1 MIGHILQRA
10 ADDLV
15 FVVQGHRRFQ
25 ALFLAARV
33 AQNGQKQQLEIAADK
48 IAAVGIHIFGLA
60 DDLAQ
65 LGRLGGRQVEHPVRQ
80 PRGKLAL
87 QIKADREEAGRH
99 VQIRILHMPLLRAEH
114 HELALM
120 QLDAVAVHNAVQRAA
135 VDVRQL
141 EHGVLLALEQEA
153 ALHLAVKQRIDLADA
168 QAVASLAEAYDSTGE
183 LEENWDF
190 RLSLSL
196 FSDVGEA
203 EAQVCDENGFVVLC
217 SCDEFNCEHLGRQI
231 DADLITEIDMN
242 GETFRVGTL
251 TGIHDGRRY
260 IAGRPIVSDDTEQTI
275 GYVIISSDMSQITDF
290 MQRSSS
296 LFFYSA
302 IIVLVLSMAAA
313 TFLSH
318 QQVQPL
324 NKVAEAAR
332 RFGRGELDTRVEV
345 PKSCGEEIVDLA
357 NAFNTMADSLEKSEQ
372 RRQEFV
378 ANVSHEL
385 KTPMTTIGGYID
397 GMLDG
402 TIPPEKQQH
411 YMQIVSGEVRRLS
424 RLVRNMLDIAKLQ
437 AMGVEDSRKTRF
449 DLGEELSDVLITFE
463 QKIYNKHLDVR
474 VDLPDKPVWTRAER
488 DSITQVIYNL
498 IENAIKFCP
507 DGGRLSLRVRSDGGK
522 ARVSV
527 ENTGPTIDKDEL
539 PLLFDRFHK
548 ADKSRSADR
557 EGWGLGLYIAKTI
570 VGAHGGDIWATSEN
584 GVTQFNFT
592 LPAVR

>member
-1 MIGHILQRA
+1 MKTTFSRQ
-10 ADDLV
+10 
-15 FVVQGHRRFQ
+15 F
-25 ALFLAARV
+25 AL
-33 AQNGQKQQLEIAADK
+33 IAALLLVCMLFTGVSFRFLMLRYLKNDK
-48 IAAVGIHIFGLA
+48 KETLS
-60 DDLAQ
+60 
-65 LGRLGGRQVEHPVRQ
+65 
-80 PRGKLAL
+80 
-87 QIKADREEAGRH
+87 
-99 VQIRILHMPLLRAEH
+99 
-114 HELALM
+114 
-120 QLDAVAVHNAVQRAA
+120 
-135 VDVRQL
+135 
-141 EHGVLLALEQEA
+141 
-153 ALHLAVKQRIDLADA
+153 ADA

-385 KTPMTTIGGYID
+385 KTPIALIQGYAEGLKEGIND
-397 GMLDG
+397 DEESRNFYCDVIMDEAVKMNNMVKKLL
-402 TIPPEKQQH
+402 TLN
-411 YMQIVSGEVRRLS
+411 QIESGNDKISIE
-424 RLVRNMLDIAKLQ
+424 
-437 AMGVEDSRKTRF
+437 RF
-449 DLGEELSDVLITFE
+449 DLVELAGSVIRANGIVMNQKEITVDFKHPDTAEVWADQIQMEEVFTNYLTNAVNHCDGDRKIIITIE
-463 QKIYNKHLDVR
+463 KKQNSVYASVYNTGHAIPEEDIERIWEKFYK
-474 VDLPDKPVWTRAER
+474 VD
-488 DSITQVIYNL
+488 
-498 IENAIKFCP
+498 
-507 DGGRLSLRVRSDGGK
+507 K
-522 ARVSV
+522 ARTREYGGNGIGLSIVKAILDNYKASYGARNLKDGV
-527 ENTGPTIDKDEL
+527 EFW
-539 PLLFDRFHK
+539 FDMPVH
-548 ADKSRSADR
+548 
-557 EGWGLGLYIAKTI
+557 E
-570 VGAHGGDIWATSEN
+570 V
-584 GVTQFNFT
+584 
-592 LPAVR
+592 

>member
-1 MIGHILQRA
+1 MKTTFSRQ
-10 ADDLV
+10 
-15 FVVQGHRRFQ
+15 F
-25 ALFLAARV
+25 AL
-33 AQNGQKQQLEIAADK
+33 IAALLLVCMLFTGVSFRFLMLRYLKNDK
-48 IAAVGIHIFGLA
+48 KETLS
-60 DDLAQ
+60 
-65 LGRLGGRQVEHPVRQ
+65 
-80 PRGKLAL
+80 
-87 QIKADREEAGRH
+87 
-99 VQIRILHMPLLRAEH
+99 
-114 HELALM
+114 
-120 QLDAVAVHNAVQRAA
+120 
-135 VDVRQL
+135 
-141 EHGVLLALEQEA
+141 
-153 ALHLAVKQRIDLADA
+153 ADA

-385 KTPMTTIGGYID
+385 KTAALYADRLRRGAQA
-397 GMLDG
+397 LAARA
-402 TIPPEKQQH
+402 QH
-411 YMQIVSGEVRRLS
+411 ARYRKAAGHGRRRQPQDPL
-424 RLVRNMLDIAKLQ
+424 RPRR
-437 AMGVEDSRKTRF
+437 G
-449 DLGEELSDVLITFE
+449 
-463 QKIYNKHLDVR
+463 
-474 VDLPDKPVWTRAER
+474 AER
-488 DSITQVIYNL
+488 
-498 IENAIKFCP
+498 
-507 DGGRLSLRVRSDGGK
+507 R
-522 ARVSV
+522 
-527 ENTGPTIDKDEL
+527 
-539 PLLFDRFHK
+539 
-548 ADKSRSADR
+548 
-557 EGWGLGLYIAKTI
+557 
-570 VGAHGGDIWATSEN
+570 AHH
-584 GVTQFNFT
+584 
-592 LPAVR
+592 L

>member
-1 MIGHILQRA
+1 MKTTFSRQFAMIA
-10 ADDLV
+10 
-15 FVVQGHRRFQ
+15 
-25 ALFLAARV
+25 
-33 AQNGQKQQLEIAADK
+33 
-48 IAAVGIHIFGLA
+48 
-60 DDLAQ
+60 
-65 LGRLGGRQVEHPVRQ
+65 
-80 PRGKLAL
+80 
-87 QIKADREEAGRH
+87 
-99 VQIRILHMPLLRAEH
+99 
-114 HELALM
+114 
-120 QLDAVAVHNAVQRAA
+120 
-135 VDVRQL
+135 
-141 EHGVLLALEQEA
+141 VLLLVCMIFTGISFRF
-153 ALHLAVKQRIDLADA
+153 LMLRHLKEEKSETLSTDA
-168 QAVASLAEAYDSTGE
+168 EAVASLAEAYNSTGE
-183 LEENWDF
+183 LESNWDF

-203 EAQVCDENGFVVLC
+203 EALICDGDGVIVLC
-217 SCDEFNCEHLGRQI
+217 SCDEFTCAHIGQQI
-231 DADLITEIDMN
+231 DDDLIADIDAN
-242 GETFRVGTL
+242 GSAYRTAVLSGVYT
-251 TGIHDGRRY
+251 DKRY
-260 IAGRPIVSDDTEQTI
+260 IAGQPIITGAGETI
-275 GYVIISSDMSQITDF
+275 GYVIVTADMSQVSDF

-296 LFFYSA
+296 LFFYTA
-302 IIVLVLSMAAA
+302 IIVLVLSMVAA

-324 NKVAEAAR
+324 AKVADAAR

-345 PKSCGEEIVDLA
+345 PKSSSEEILDLA
-357 NAFNTMADSLEKSEQ
+357 NAFNAMADSLEKSEQ

-411 YMQIVSGEVRRLS
+411 YMQIVSSEVRRLS

-437 AMGVEDSRKTRF
+437 AMGVEESRKTRF
-449 DLGEELSDVLITFE
+449 DLGEAMSDVLITFE

-498 IENAIKFCP
+498 IDNAIKFCP
-507 DGGRLSLRVRSDGGK
+507 DGGLLSLRLELDSGK

-527 ENTGPTIDKDEL
+527 ENTGPTIAKEEL

-584 GVTQFNFT
+584 GITQFIFT
-592 LPAVR
+592 LPTVR

>member
-1 MIGHILQRA
+1 MKTTFSRQFALIAGLLLVCMLITGVSFWFLMRSYVEDEKEQTLMADADAVSNLARAYNSAGELTDNWGFLMSLSFISHIGDAEALICDEQGRVILCSCEQFTCSHI
-10 ADDLV
+10 
-15 FVVQGHRRFQ
+15 GRRLDEDF
-25 ALFLAARV
+25 RT
-33 AQNGQKQQLEIAADK
+33 
-48 IAAVGIHIFGLA
+48 
-60 DDLAQ
+60 
-65 LGRLGGRQVEHPVRQ
+65 QVEQDGGAFRSGVQQSIYDGER
-80 PRGKLAL
+80 RYT
-87 QIKADREEAGRH
+87 AG
-99 VQIRILHMPLLRAEH
+99 
-114 HELALM
+114 
-120 QLDAVAVHNAVQRAA
+120 AVIV
-135 VDVRQL
+135 
-141 EHGVLLALEQEA
+141 
-153 ALHLAVKQRIDLADA
+153 
-168 QAVASLAEAYDSTGE
+168 SDST
-183 LEENWDF
+183 
-190 RLSLSL
+190 
-196 FSDVGEA
+196 
-203 EAQVCDENGFVVLC
+203 DEQIGFVV
-217 SCDEFNCEHLGRQI
+217 
-231 DADLITEIDMN
+231 
-242 GETFRVGTL
+242 
-251 TGIHDGRRY
+251 
-260 IAGRPIVSDDTEQTI
+260 VSAPMTQVS
-275 GYVIISSDMSQITDF
+275 GFMS
-290 MQRSSS
+290 RSTM
-296 LFFYSA
+296 LFFYAA
-302 IIVLVLSMAAA
+302 IFVLALSLIATSFLSRSQVRPLRQMAA
-313 TFLSH
+313 
-318 QQVQPL
+318 
-324 NKVAEAAR
+324 AAR
-332 RFGRGELDTRVEV
+332 RFGHGDLSTRVQV
-345 PKSCGEEIVDLA
+345 SPKSTEEIADLA
-357 NAFNTMADSLEKSEQ
+357 QAFNSMAVSLEKSEQ

-437 AMGVEDSRKTRF
+437 AMGVEESRKTRF

-498 IENAIKFCP
+498 IDNAIKFCP
-507 DGGRLSLRVRSDGGK
+507 DGGRLALRVQVDGGK

-592 LPAVR
+592 LPTVR

>member
-1 MIGHILQRA
+1 MKTTFSRQ
-10 ADDLV
+10 
-15 FVVQGHRRFQ
+15 F
-25 ALFLAARV
+25 AL
-33 AQNGQKQQLEIAADK
+33 IAALLLVCMLFTGVSFRFLMLRYLKNDK
-48 IAAVGIHIFGLA
+48 KETLS
-60 DDLAQ
+60 
-65 LGRLGGRQVEHPVRQ
+65 
-80 PRGKLAL
+80 
-87 QIKADREEAGRH
+87 
-99 VQIRILHMPLLRAEH
+99 
-114 HELALM
+114 
-120 QLDAVAVHNAVQRAA
+120 
-135 VDVRQL
+135 
-141 EHGVLLALEQEA
+141 
-153 ALHLAVKQRIDLADA
+153 ADA

-357 NAFNTMADSLEKSEQ
+357 NAFNTMVPFYANVERTPEYLANTTGTVSTDNFYWTSRLIAAGRRQIVYLYTSTSYSGMNKLKGYKNALSDAGIPLREEWTHLCTKNIQRAKDYLNTLYDKGISFDAVVTSDDSL
-372 RRQEFV
+372 
-378 ANVSHEL
+378 A
-385 KTPMTTIGGYID
+385 
-397 GMLDG
+397 
-402 TIPPEKQQH
+402 
-411 YMQIVSGEVRRLS
+411 
-424 RLVRNMLDIAKLQ
+424 
-437 AMGVEDSRKTRF
+437 
-449 DLGEELSDVLITFE
+449 
-463 QKIYNKHLDVR
+463 
-474 VDLPDKPVWTRAER
+474 
-488 DSITQVIYNL
+488 
-498 IENAIKFCP
+498 
-507 DGGRLSLRVRSDGGK
+507 
-522 ARVSV
+522 
-527 ENTGPTIDKDEL
+527 
-539 PLLFDRFHK
+539 
-548 ADKSRSADR
+548 
-557 EGWGLGLYIAKTI
+557 
-570 VGAHGGDIWATSEN
+570 VGAVKYAYEHRIAIPEQLQIIGYNNSVLANCTEPELTSIDSKVEQLSVKAVNILMQVLSGHDVPAENIIAADIIKRNT
-584 GVTQFNFT
+584 TNF
-592 LPAVR
+592 